1 MRFTL
6 PFLIALSACA
16 QFPELD
22 GTIAPELENAPFP
35 DLVPLAPLFA
45 QADATS
51 NNAPDV
57 EAALTPRL
65 AALIARAARLRGP
78 VLSTAERARL
88 TRGVR

>member
-51 NNAPDV
+51 DNAPDV
-57 EAALTPRL
+57 E